1 MFGERTE
8 TDRQTATLNCEISA
22 VWEIMLRVTPRNTSR
37 LLVGPEQVNRTNRL
51 QTVWWRWWWY
61 FAVPLYWLF
70 TGRHS
75 YTSPLNRKLFSIILN
90 FIFNFQS
97 CHVNVSE
104 AGTLGRTIRDLPAV
118 LPYHVTSAVSSSGL
132 SNFDLF
138 QHLKKHL
145 TGRRFAADAEVMQ
158 AVTSM
163 LTHTWH
169 SCLLRRNSSVGGR
182 LDNCLNVDGYS
193 AEVWC
198 VPSATHVPLTQS
210 NQNKVF
216 GVRVSVAWFF
226 KLFRWFHN
234 IAKSKY

>member
-1 MFGERTE
+1 M
-8 TDRQTATLNCEISA
+8 
-22 VWEIMLRVTPRNTSR
+22 
-37 LLVGPEQVNRTNRL
+37 GPEQVNRTNRL
-51 QTVWWRWWWY
+51 QTIWWRWWWF

-75 YTSPLNRKLFSIILN
+75 YTSLNIKLISIILN
-90 FIFNFQS
+90 FLFNFLF

-104 AGTLGRTIRDLPAV
+104 AGILGRIIRDLPAV
-118 LPYHVTSAVSSSGL
+118 LPYHVTSAASSNGL

-138 QHLKKHL
+138 EHLKKHL

-163 LTHTWH
+163 LKHTWH
-169 SCLLRRNSSVGGR
+169 LCLLRRNSSVGGR

-198 VPSATHVPLTQS
+198 VPSATHVPCTQS

-216 GVRVSVAWFF
+216 CVRLSVAWFLNF
-226 KLFRWFHN
+226 LDGFITLRKITISFVMSLRRSTHKEQLGSQLQDFHE
-234 IAKSKY
+234 I